1 VSTPEG
7 VRLKGGSGTW
17 PSMRRCGGCGGASP
31 FSAKAGEHGG
41 QTRARAS
48 VCYEESICIPEWA
61 GDPVE
66 GAVDDGV
73 ELGQLR

>member
-1 VSTPEG
+1 VELGRRQEG
-7 VRLKGGSGTW
+7 AAAVAVHHRSQQRT
-17 PSMRRCGGCGGASP
+17 
-31 FSAKAGEHGG
+31 GEHGG

-48 VCYEESICIPEWA
+48 VCYGESICIPEWA

-73 ELGQLR
+73 KLGRLR